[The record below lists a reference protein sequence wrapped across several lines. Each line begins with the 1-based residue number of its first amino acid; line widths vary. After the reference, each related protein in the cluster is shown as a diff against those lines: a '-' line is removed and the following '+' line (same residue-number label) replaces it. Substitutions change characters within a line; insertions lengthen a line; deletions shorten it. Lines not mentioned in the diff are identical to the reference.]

1 MALVSQTW
9 EVRVLWSSWSGKP
22 RANRCS
28 PNRRPTGAQP
38 GLRAQWS
45 REKLVKRQSGE
56 TKCFHDR
63 LIRCYGEEYANK
75 VKHAQAFGTCK

>member
-1 MALVSQTW
+1 VFCGVRGLGSQERTD
-9 EVRVLWSSWSGKP
+9 
-22 RANRCS
+22 AA
-28 PNRRPTGAQP
+28 PTAAQP

-56 TKCFHDR
+56 TKCFPDR